1 MMQECLPLEK
11 RAQRIGESWNR
22 FIVLGAIESYVIRDC
37 IAASWK
43 RCMSRGLNPFT
54 RLQYSVKPEK
64 ITGQREL
71 IIKSRPFL
79 DNLYNLVKG
88 SDFMVILADSQGAI
102 VKVLGD
108 LVIKQKMKNIPLQ
121 EGVGWGEEK
130 FGTNCIDLAI
140 REKKPVQVFATEHFM
155 QELHFLSGSAA
166 PFFSPQGDIL
176 GVLTML
182 GAYSDFHPHTLGM
195 VVASVKAIEN
205 RLLYM
210 EAARSLER
218 SYKEA
223 TTIIEEMSSGLI
235 SADACGKITILNS
248 VACKMLGIPS
258 GNRVGMS
265 IGALWGDD
273 CVFMQALKDGRDFFN
288 REVNLMVN
296 GVPLRFSSAL
306 RIIKDKKEKVLGM
319 IISLWEYKAIRRL
332 ANKAFGAQASFSFD
346 DIYGN
351 HPSIQQALSIAR
363 RAAHS
368 QNTVLILG
376 ESGTGKELFA
386 QAIHNAGERARGPF
400 IVVNCAGIPRELV
413 ESELFGYEAG
423 AFTGARK
430 EGRPGKFELAHGG
443 TIFFDEIG
451 DMPLEMQAK
460 LLRVLQDKNVTRLG
474 GQFPMSIDAR
484 VIAATNRNLLS
495 MVDEGTYRLDLFYR
509 INVISLQIPPL
520 RSRETD
526 ILPLADI
533 FLRNTCLRMRLTA
546 APSLSREAQKRLL
559 EYSWPG
565 NVRELQNVIEQSVFN
580 LNGADTIEET
590 HLPEKLL
597 RISSPGRG
605 NGQGMT
611 LELQEAKLI
620 ADTLQIC
627 QGNITRCARML
638 GIGRNTLYR
647 KMRKYS
653 IREFTAGSR
662 N

>member
-1 MMQECLPLEK
+1 MQECLLLEK

-22 FIVLGAIESYVIRDC
+22 FIVLGDIESYVVRDC
-37 IAASWK
+37 IAVSWK
-43 RCMSRGLNPFT
+43 RCLLMGLNPFT
-54 RLQYSVKPEK
+54 RLQYSAITEK
-64 ITGQREL
+64 LAEDGGL
-71 IIKSRPFL
+71 IEKSRPFL
-79 DNLYNLVKG
+79 DNLYDLIKG
-88 SDFMVILADSQGAI
+88 SDFMVILADAQGTI

-108 LVIKQKMKNIPLQ
+108 LVIKQKLKNIPLY
-121 EGVGWGEEK
+121 EDVTWSEEH

-140 REKKPVQVFATEHFM
+140 REQKPVQVFATEHFM
-155 QELHFLSGSAA
+155 QELHSLYGSAA
-166 PFFSPQGDIL
+166 PFFSPQGKIL
-176 GVLTML
+176 GVLAL
-182 GAYSDFHPHTLGM
+182 VGAYSDFHPHTLGM
-195 VVASVKAIEN
+195 VVASAKAIEN
-205 RLLYM
+205 QLLYM

-235 SADACGKITILNS
+235 STDAFGRITILNS
-248 VACKMLGIPS
+248 VACKMFGITS
-258 GNRVGMS
+258 GNWVGKS
-265 IGALWGDD
+265 IGALWGKD
-273 CVFMQALKDGRDFFN
+273 CVFMQALQEGKDFFN
-288 REVNLMVN
+288 REINLMFN
-296 GVPLRFSSAL
+296 GAPLRFSSAL
-306 RIIKDKKEKVLGM
+306 RITKDKTGKIMGM
-319 IISLWEYKAIRRL
+319 IISLWEYKTIRRL

-346 DIYGN
+346 DIYGT
-351 HPSIQQALSIAR
+351 HPSMQQALSIAQ

-386 QAIHNAGERARGPF
+386 QAIHNAGERVRGPF
-400 IVVNCAGIPRELV
+400 VVVNCAGIPRELV

-474 GQFPMSIDAR
+474 GQFPMSVDTRI
-484 VIAATNRNLLS
+484 IAATNRDLLS
-495 MVDEGTYRLDLFYR
+495 MVEEGIFRLDLFYR

-526 ILPLADI
+526 ILPLANI
-533 FLRNTCLRMRLTA
+533 FLRNTCLRMILA
-546 APSLSREAQKRLL
+546 AMPSLSPETQKRLL
-559 EYSWPG
+559 DYSWPG
-565 NVRELQNVIEQSVFN
+565 NVRELQNVIEQFVFN
-580 LNGADTIEET
+580 ANGADIIEER

-597 RISSPGRG
+597 RISIPGG
-605 NGQGMT
+605 GKDQAMT
-611 LELQEAKLI
+611 MELLEAKHI
-620 ADTLQIC
+620 SASMQIC
-627 QGNITRCARML
+627 QGNISKCARML

-653 IREFTAGSR
+653 MPQSTAKSQ